1 MLLQFVLLFGLLGAS
16 LMFVGDMTLYYSKS
30 DFALDGE
37 ASLKLLVNIMKG
49 ESRKRLY
56 AGGIIGPIAS
66 LLYCI
71 SYYHLVLFMDEK
83 YAIAGWCCFFINCL
97 GIICGGAYHSHCAY
111 YGLIGRLENEEALNE
126 VTKYLSVQKLFVFGL
141 QGIGFLALAV
151 FIVAGWTILPRWM
164 ILFSP
169 GILFLFAPL
178 TRKLPKGLR
187 IVIGGGWTNLI
198 SVIYYAMAMV
208 LTFIQ

>member
-1 MLLQFVLLFGLLGAS
+1 MLLQILLLFGLLGAI

-30 DFALDGE
+30 EYVSGTD
-37 ASLKLLVNIMKG
+37 ASLKLLVDIMKG
-49 ESRKRLY
+49 ESRTRLY
-56 AGGIIGPIAS
+56 AGGIIGPMAA

-71 SYYHLVLFMDEK
+71 GYYHLVLFMDEK
-83 YAIAGWCCFFINCL
+83 YVIAGWSCFFINCL
-97 GIICGGAYHSHCAY
+97 GIIFGGAYHSHCAY

-126 VTKYLSVQKLFVFGL
+126 VSKYLNVQKLFVFGL

-151 FIVAGWTILPRWM
+151 FIVAGWTVLPRWM
-164 ILFSP
+164 ILLSP

-178 TRKLPKGLR
+178 TRKLPKGLH

-198 SVIYYAMAMV
+198 SVIYYTAT
-208 LTFIQ
+208 LIITFN